1 MTADAH
7 ERKEFVM
14 IGDILNKQGDGVGEI
29 DRPAQT
35 RSCEIMFLLDSSG
48 SMDDFASEAVEQFN
62 AFLTEQRRHAQP
74 DALMS
79 LSLFDADLQV
89 VTEGQPV
96 VTFRRLSESEF
107 EPDGDTAL
115 VDALGK
121 TIASGMTRQAQT
133 GRPTRTLVVL
143 LTDGHE
149 NASRVYA
156 IPTVRAM
163 VERAR
168 ARFGWEFLVIGLGV
182 DAHRIARDLGILPHL
197 ALSVARGP
205 DSLRA
210 AFQAASVAS
219 KAALRGEEIKLLTG
233 GK

>member
-14 IGDILNKQGDGVGEI
+14 IGDILNKQGDGAGEI

-48 SMDDFASEAVEQFN
+48 SMDEFASEAVEQFN
-62 AFLTEQRRHAQP
+62 AFLAEQRRHAQP

-79 LSLFDADLQV
+79 LSLFNEDIQV
-89 VTEGQPV
+89 ITEGQSIV
-96 VTFRRLSESEF
+96 GFCRLSLDDYD
-107 EPDGDTAL
+107 PDGNTAL

-121 TIASGMTRQAQT
+121 TIASGMTRHALT
-133 GRPTRTLVVL
+133 ERPVRTLVVL
-143 LTDGHE
+143 LTDGRE
-149 NASRVYA
+149 NASRKYT
-156 IPTVRAM
+156 IPTVRSM

-168 ARFGWEFLVIGLGV
+168 RHFGWEFLVIGVGV
-182 DAHRIARDLGILPHL
+182 DASEIARDLGILPHL

-210 AFQAASVAS
+210 AFQAASGAS
-219 KAALRGEEIKLLTG
+219 CAALRGEEIKLLAG